1 MKVLFQIEC
10 HFEADSTDLNFVYT
24 VSFGTNCSEVNNVA
38 KMKKMSFL
46 LNNYVSYN
54 YYPVSRYRPKITIDG
69 FNVRTL
75 SLILYL
81 ILVDVK

>member
-1 MKVLFQIEC
+1 
-10 HFEADSTDLNFVYT
+10 
-24 VSFGTNCSEVNNVA
+24 
-38 KMKKMSFL
+38 MSFL